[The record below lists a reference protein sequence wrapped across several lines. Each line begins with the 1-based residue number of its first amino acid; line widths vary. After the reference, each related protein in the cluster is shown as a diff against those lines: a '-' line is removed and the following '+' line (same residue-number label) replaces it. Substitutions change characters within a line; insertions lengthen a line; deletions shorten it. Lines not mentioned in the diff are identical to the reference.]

1 MLKSVDNAEMSVLKS
16 KISDAVK
23 FSKFRDLETQL
34 ESINPVDVLKEKFSI
49 DFGNEL
55 IPIFET
61 IKNAYSEKKYIL
73 YLEQVQ
79 NAWQIANDG
88 IKDIELRLKVILQIK
103 KLNPPCFFKL

>member
-1 MLKSVDNAEMSVLKS
+1 M
-16 KISDAVK
+16 
-23 FSKFRDLETQL
+23 
-34 ESINPVDVLKEKFSI
+34 DVLKEKFSI

-79 NAWQIANDG
+79 NAWQIANDE